1 MRLLILVLSSLFLL
15 LLGACKTIQEQHGT
29 NPSTPAEAL
38 NLLLAGNQR
47 FVNGNLKH
55 PHQTHQRVLETENGQ
70 HPFAVV
76 VTCSDSR
83 VSPEILFDEGL
94 GDLFVIRTAG
104 NLMGD
109 LELGSIEYAVE
120 HLGASLVVVLG
131 HTECGAVKAF
141 VEGGEAHG
149 HIKSIVE
156 TLACEN
162 EEQQVL
168 EKEGK
173 NIHSCIEANIRHGV
187 TQIKTDEPVLTEYL
201 HHGKVTVVAMLYD
214 VHTGLVQVLDE
225 NDSPLQINP
234 NMEVGYEEW
243 IAIDPKS
250 QPPFNRKLGN

>member
-1 MRLLILVLSSLFLL
+1 MRLLIFVISSIFLL
-15 LLGACKTIQEQHGT
+15 QLSACKTMHEHLQPDPT
-29 NPSTPAEAL
+29 TPTEAL
-38 NLLLAGNQR
+38 NQLLAGNQR
-47 FVNGNLKH
+47 FVKGNLKH

-156 TLACEN
+156 ALACEK

-173 NIHSCIEANIRHGV
+173 NMHSCIEANIRHGV
-187 TQIKTDEPVLTEYL
+187 TQIKTDEPILTEHI
-201 HHGKVTVVAMLYD
+201 HHGKVAVVAMLYD
-214 VHTGLVQVLDE
+214 VHTGLVRVL
-225 NDSPLQINP
+225 N
-234 NMEVGYEEW
+234 
-243 IAIDPKS
+243 
-250 QPPFNRKLGN
+250 